1 MKVAVVQHDIVWE
14 DQWATLARLK
24 PQIAAAAATGARLIV
39 LSEMFSTGFS
49 MSPSIREPFNGPA
62 STFLREEAIKH
73 DVWIVGSCAELPE
86 GASNN
91 ALPFNT
97 MVLAGPDSVHRY
109 RKIHPFTYGGEAEH
123 FQAGAEFVTVSVEGI
138 RLSLFVCYD
147 LRFADEFW
155 SRATETDAYVVV
167 ANWPEARRVHWQSLL
182 QARAIENQA
191 YVIACNRVGEGGGL
205 AYAGDS
211 RIVDPLGE
219 IVASAARTEALVVAE
234 IDAAQVAGVRDRFRF
249 LQDRR

>member
-14 DQWATLARLK
+14 DQPATFDRIE
-24 PQIAAAAATGARLIV
+24 PQIAAAAAAGARLIV

-49 MSPSIREPFNGPA
+49 MSPSIREEFNGPA
-62 STFLREEAIKH
+62 SRFLREQAKKH
-73 DVWIVGSCAELPE
+73 DIWIVGSCAELPE
-86 GASNN
+86 GAG
-91 ALPFNT
+91 AETLPFNT
-97 MVLAGPDSVHRY
+97 LVLAGPESVHRY

-123 FQAGAEFVTVSVEGI
+123 FQAGADFLTVTVDGV

-147 LRFADEFW
+147 LRFGNEFW
-155 SRATETDAYVVV
+155 SRAADTDAYVVV

-191 YVIACNRVGEGGGL
+191 YMIANNRVGNGGGL

-211 RIVDPLGE
+211 RIIDPLGE
-219 IVASAARTEALVVAE
+219 IVASAARTEALLLAD
-234 IDAAQVAGVRDRFRF
+234 IDATHVAAVRDKFRF